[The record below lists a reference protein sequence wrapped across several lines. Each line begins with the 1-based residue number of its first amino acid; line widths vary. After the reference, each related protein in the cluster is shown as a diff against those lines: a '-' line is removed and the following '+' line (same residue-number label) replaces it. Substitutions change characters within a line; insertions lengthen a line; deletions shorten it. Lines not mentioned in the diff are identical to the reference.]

1 MATIMSLPTS
11 ITLFIGMAHKGDL
24 GRPTTIYGMAQ
35 FEQIF
40 GSDFSYGEL
49 ALQVR
54 QFFLNGGIEAI
65 VVRIAGDDGGTPELG
80 DYENVFSALESTVD
94 LFNVLILPRGFEQ
107 TDDQRQLLWGAASAF
122 CQRRRFCPLTRPAPL
137 RASSLA
143 LTFATH
149 EANDERLWAQI
160 SLAEFVILKVR
171 PIAGQS
177 AGFPPVP
184 KPALKPIPKRAR
196 PSGPRFR

>member
-143 LTFATH
+143 LTCSA
-149 EANDERLWAQI
+149 ASGRRQR
-160 SLAEFVILKVR
+160 VR
-171 PIAGQS
+171 MRPFWGQS
-177 AGFPPVP
+177 GW
-184 KPALKPIPKRAR
+184 
-196 PSGPRFR
+196 SM